1 LGANTPLGVIT
12 SSILFGVMNTGGLN
26 LAQSLTKISREVVTV
41 LQALIVLFIAAQGF
55 LSGDFFRAINKPYK
69 EDEPEAAQPAK
80 LEEAAS

>member
-1 LGANTPLGVIT
+1 
-12 SSILFGVMNTGGLN
+12 

-69 EDEPEAAQPAK
+69 EDEAVQPNK